1 MLFKKLSKEPRC
13 LLQMSTSF
21 KLACQAAEAVRNLSP
36 VRLPD
41 VSVTAKAYQKLQALP
56 ETAPTVS
63 AIDLNVI
70 AREIAARLESG
81 EELSR
86 KQLREAPWCLWKT
99 QPALAEDAGLLE
111 RLLRIT
117 SDSTSARPFRTL
129 ATAFMSAYGEQQAG
143 RGAVAAVLSRL
154 ALKWKGVWG
163 FLHNAYSIFDL
174 VEGPR
179 RLALEVHTSNRSPAE
194 ILSEAGLGAMNAGG
208 DFIKAVVHALLI
220 ELAEGAERNHLA
232 RLEKVKRFALRAD
245 GLPLFESQRYQM
257 VEALLRPFVD
267 RSPDEPTQDEY
278 LRVIVKAFGD
288 PRLRQGNWVG
298 LPHKE
303 IATGW
308 LTRQSLRQFLDVVD
322 DTTID
327 RDAKRMWKYR
337 RAFWEGMYEFYRRNG
352 FSVEAWVAF
361 GPNGKRVARNAF
373 KNAEFAT
380 LHTDGKNVHSDHA
393 VLLFRVGD
401 CLVADWNHNGKCHV
415 WTSAGQ
421 RGAPK
426 LYERQYGSN
435 DVQIFTGQGHHE
447 TAKELSWGHG
457 GSENHSWQQKIAGR
471 LGSITGMR
479 IPESAY
485 RLR

>member
-1 MLFKKLSKEPRC
+1 MF
-13 LLQMSTSF
+13 
-21 KLACQAAEAVRNLSP
+21 
-36 VRLPD
+36 
-41 VSVTAKAYQKLQALP
+41 
-56 ETAPTVS
+56 
-63 AIDLNVI
+63 
-70 AREIAARLESG
+70 
-81 EELSR
+81 
-86 KQLREAPWCLWKT
+86 
-99 QPALAEDAGLLE
+99 
-111 RLLRIT
+111 
-117 SDSTSARPFRTL
+117 
-129 ATAFMSAYGEQQAG
+129 AYGEQQAG
-143 RGAVAAVLSRL
+143 RGVVAAVLSSL
-154 ALKWKGVWG
+154 ALKWKGAWG
-163 FLHNAYSIFDL
+163 LLHNAYSIFDL
-174 VEGPR
+174 AEGPR
-179 RLALEVHTSNRSPAE
+179 RLALEVHASDRSPAE
-194 ILSEAGLGAMNAGG
+194 ILSDAGLGAMNAEG
-208 DFIKAVVHALLI
+208 DFTKAVVNALLI
-220 ELAEGAERNHLA
+220 ELAEGAERSHLV
-232 RLEKVKRFALRAD
+232 RLEKVKRFALKAD
-245 GLPLFESQRYQM
+245 GLPLFEGQRYQIDD
-257 VEALLRPFVD
+257 ALLRPFAD
-267 RSPDEPTQDEY
+267 RSPDESIQDEY

-288 PRLRQGNWVG
+288 PRLAQGSWVG

-303 IATGW
+303 IVTGW

-337 RAFWEGMYEFYRRNG
+337 RAFWEGVYEFYRRNG

-361 GPNGKRVARNAF
+361 GPSGKRVARNAF

-380 LHTDGKNVHSDHA
+380 LHTAGKNVHSDHA

-435 DVQIFTGQGHHE
+435 DVQIFTGPGHHE

-457 GSENHSWQQKIAGR
+457 GSENHSWQQKIAGK

-479 IPESAY
+479 IPEFVY